1 MRTERDKIHSM
12 VPSRAA
18 ARPLLLAAFL
28 AAPLAGCQRRAASPS
43 AAAHPTNPAPR
54 TAAAPRPALPDAV
67 ISPART
73 EGWLGVIVARASVDV
88 TADTPGR
95 LAAIQVQIGDQVQRG
110 DRIASLDTRLAAQD
124 LEMARSALHGA
135 DADAGRATAEANEAQ
150 QRAGRR
156 RDNPDFFSKEDIAS
170 AELAVKTSA
179 AALQAAQARVG
190 EQRARVRQLEAS
202 LGQSDIRAPFAGR
215 VAERFVDA
223 GTVVGPGTHIVRLI
237 SGGDLLVRAAV
248 PPEEARTLA
257 VGRPVTI
264 HVRTQG
270 LAIPGRIERISPEI
284 DAASQMILLE
294 ARLEPPPGTA
304 PRLQTG
310 LVVDVTPGGPV

>member
-1 MRTERDKIHSM
+1 M

-18 ARPLLLAAFL
+18 ARPLLLTAFL
-28 AAPLAGCQRRAASPS
+28 AAPLAGCHRREAPPPAS
-43 AAAHPTNPAPR
+43 TVPAPR
-54 TAAAPRPALPDAV
+54 TAALPRPAAATATPSRA
-67 ISPART
+67 
-73 EGWLGVIVARASVDV
+73 EGWLGVIVARATVDV
-88 TADTPGR
+88 TADTQGR

-124 LEMARSALHGA
+124 LEMARSALRGA

-257 VGRPVTI
+257 VGHPVTI
-264 HVRTQG
+264 HVRAQG

-284 DAASQMILLE
+284 DAASQMILVE
-294 ARLEPPPGTA
+294 ARLEPPPAAT

-310 LVVDVTPGGPV
+310 LVVDVTPAPGG